1 VKARRAARK
10 KIMQRFTAGGNFSK
24 LPPSA
29 KQQIEK
35 MVDKKQKS
43 LEKIAMRLLP
53 VVRKDEAVRLSKISK
68 KKAAKVGKSS
78 IRISGLD
85 AY

>member
-1 VKARRAARK
+1 MLQWHHGKHIQKMYRRLC
-10 KIMQRFTAGGNFSK
+10 NVEVYN
-24 LPPSA
+24 P